1 MLSNLRT
8 IVSAGGDL
16 IRSEGTILAERLRRI
31 ALWSGLVALATLVLL
46 VAAIAISV
54 AATAALAAE
63 IGWIPALAIAGSCAL
78 MLSIATL
85 LYARRAMTRQ
95 LRRSEMP
102 LEPRTTSTIARQE
115 IADALPGTEPGTEPD
130 AESASNSQTNGT
142 AGPTDGDLAAKVTK
156 FIADHPAEIAGGAVA
171 VLGLI
176 GPVRSFR
183 LLSRGVVLA
192 GIAQSIVKQ
201 MGNTETAEAPGAEQ
215 HASQSA
221 APPRPTHAAA
231 HD

>member
-16 IRSEGTILAERLRRI
+16 IRSEGSILAERLRRI
-31 ALWSGLVALATLVLL
+31 ALWSGLVALAALVLL
-46 VAAIAISV
+46 VAAIALSV

-63 IGWIPALAIAGSCAL
+63 IGWISALAIAGSCAL
-78 MLSIATL
+78 VLSIATL
-85 LYARRAMTRQ
+85 LYARGAMTRQ

-102 LEPRTTSTIARQE
+102 LEPRTTSKIAKQE
-115 IADALPGTEPGTEPD
+115 IVDALPGVDPE
-130 AESASNSQTNGT
+130 AESASNSQTDGT
-142 AGPTDGDLAAKVTK
+142 PDGADDDLAAKVTK
-156 FIADHPAEIAGGAVA
+156 FITDHPAEIAGGAVA

-183 LLSRGVVLA
+183 LLSKGVVLA

-201 MGNTETAEAPGAEQ
+201 MGTAETPDAPSAQQTSRGTAAPQ
-215 HASQSA
+215 PAHASAQ
-221 APPRPTHAAA
+221 
-231 HD
+231 D

>member
-31 ALWSGLVALATLVLL
+31 ALWSGLVALAALVLL
-46 VAAIAISV
+46 VAAIALSV

-102 LEPRTTSTIARQE
+102 LEPRTTSKIAKQE
-115 IADALPGTEPGTEPD
+115 IVDALPGVDPE

-142 AGPTDGDLAAKVTK
+142 PGGADDDLAAKVTK
-156 FIADHPAEIAGGAVA
+156 FITDHPAEIAGGAVA

-183 LLSRGVVLA
+183 LLSKGVVLA

-201 MGNTETAEAPGAEQ
+201 MGTADSAEAPGAEQ

-221 APPRPTHAAA
+221 APPQPTHAAA
-231 HD
+231 RD

>member
-16 IRSEGTILAERLRRI
+16 IRSEGSILAERLRRI
-31 ALWSGLVALATLVLL
+31 ALWSGLVALAALVLL
-46 VAAIAISV
+46 VAAIALSV

-102 LEPRTTSTIARQE
+102 LEPRTTSKIAKQE
-115 IADALPGTEPGTEPD
+115 IVDALPGVDPE

-142 AGPTDGDLAAKVTK
+142 PGGADDDLAAKVTK
-156 FIADHPAEIAGGAVA
+156 FITDHPAEIAGGAVA

-183 LLSRGVVLA
+183 LLSKGVVLA

-201 MGNTETAEAPGAEQ
+201 MGTADSAEAPGAEQ

-221 APPRPTHAAA
+221 APPQPTHAAA
-231 HD
+231 RD

>member
-31 ALWSGLVALATLVLL
+31 ALWSGLVALAALVLL
-46 VAAIAISV
+46 VAAIALSV
-54 AATAALAAE
+54 AATAALASE

-78 MLSIATL
+78 ILSVVGLA
-85 LYARRAMTRQ
+85 YVRREMTRQ

-102 LEPRTTSTIARQE
+102 LEPRAASMLAKQE
-115 IADALPGTEPGTEPD
+115 IVDALPGGEPD
-130 AESASNSQTNGT
+130 AESASNSR
-142 AGPTDGDLAAKVTK
+142 TDGTPGGADDDLAAKVTK
-156 FIADHPAEIAGGAVA
+156 FITDHPAEIAGGAVA

-183 LLSRGVVLA
+183 LLSKGVVLA

-201 MGNTETAEAPGAEQ
+201 MGTAETPDAPSAQQTSRGTAAPQ
-215 HASQSA
+215 PAHASAQ
-221 APPRPTHAAA
+221 
-231 HD
+231 D

>member
-102 LEPRTTSTIARQE
+102 LEPRTASTIARQE
-115 IADALPGTEPGTEPD
+115 IADALPGTEPDTEPD

-183 LLSRGVVLA
+183 LLSKGVVLA

-201 MGNTETAEAPGAEQ
+201 MGNAETAEAPAAQ
-215 HASQSA
+215 QRASQSA
-221 APPRPTHAAA
+221 APPRPTQAAA